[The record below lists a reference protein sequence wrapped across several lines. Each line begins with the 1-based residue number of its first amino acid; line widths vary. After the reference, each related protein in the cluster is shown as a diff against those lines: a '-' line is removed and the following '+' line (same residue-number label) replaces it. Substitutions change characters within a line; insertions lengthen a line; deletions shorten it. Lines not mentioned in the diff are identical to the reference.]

1 MKKVLSCFLV
11 LTMLLSLCSW
21 GLAEAYNEYTATAQG
36 YGGELS
42 VTLTLDGNRIYAVE
56 VKGDS
61 ETQGIGS
68 NAIDALPQ
76 AMVDSN
82 SVVVDTFSGAT
93 FTSKA
98 ILEAAAAALAQAG
111 LTNDDLEKAEPTET
125 AVVHEDMTCVI
136 LVLGGGGTGL
146 VAAVSAIENG
156 ADPARVVVVE
166 KTGVFGGTSATA
178 GAVLT
183 GPLTRFMKSQG
194 DFNPGAGCRFT
205 PEFLCLRSVK
215 GAADHF
221 RNNVP
226 LFVEESI
233 LRFHVDVIVDCLKIR
248 HIHAAG
254 DLGPVKQLFTA
265 EQSG

>member
-21 GLAEAYNEYTATAQG
+21 GLAEAYKEYTATAQG
-36 YGGELS
+36 YGGEVS

-125 AVVHEDMTCVI
+125 AVVHEDMTCDI

-183 GPLTRFMKSQG
+183 GPLTRFMKSQDTPTQKSSG
-194 DFNPGAGCRFT
+194 WTTGWPMLHIMWRSWAWIPG
-205 PEFLCLRSVK
+205 
-215 GAADHF
+215 
-221 RNNVP
+221 
-226 LFVEESI
+226 I
-233 LRFHVDVIVDCLKIR
+233 LRGHALR
-248 HIHAAG
+248 HTLPESVPPWTG
-254 DLGPVKQLFTA
+254 SRT
-265 EQSG
+265 SGS